1 MMRRV
6 YNRSLVPVRV
16 SPSFRGFLMKLLL
29 RRSERSSVLGK
40 PIFVLDIRAELSD
53 EEKGWINKYKFGPSL
68 LYTKKGKPNA
78 DTNTLAGVGAIL
90 LHYAMDLT
98 VSVNDLVGGKR
109 IECKDIMEMLAAE
122 QQIKEAAQ
130 TFGTVLRAA
139 SQFGGEEVIP
149 I

>member
-1 MMRRV
+1 
-6 YNRSLVPVRV
+6 
-16 SPSFRGFLMKLLL
+16 KLLL

-40 PIFVLDIRAELSD
+40 SIYVLEIRAELS
-53 EEKGWINKYKFGPSL
+53 EEERGWITKYKFGPSL
-68 LYTKKGKPNA
+68 LYSKKGKPNA
-78 DTNTLAGVGAIL
+78 DTTTFAGIGAAL

-98 VSVNDLVGGKR
+98 VSVNDLMNGKR

-122 QQIKEAAQ
+122 SQIKEAAQ
-130 TFGTVLRAA
+130 TFGNVLRAA